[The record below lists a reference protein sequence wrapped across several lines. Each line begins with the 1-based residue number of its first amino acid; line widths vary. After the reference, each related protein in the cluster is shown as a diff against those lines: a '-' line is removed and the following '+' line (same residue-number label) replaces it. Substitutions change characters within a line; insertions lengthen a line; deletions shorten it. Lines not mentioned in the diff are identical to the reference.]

1 MWIYKITL
9 LYDTSKLTN
18 SIIWNIELA
27 YERVKL
33 ENNSFLQFFTLIGL
47 FTNLF
52 LAAID
57 CNLTD
62 MELVSSKMGFIKV

>member
-9 LYDTSKLTN
+9 FYDTSKLIN
-18 SIIWNIELA
+18 SIIWNLELA
-27 YERVKL
+27 YKKIKRVNF

-52 LAAID
+52 
-57 CNLTD
+57 
-62 MELVSSKMGFIKV
+62 